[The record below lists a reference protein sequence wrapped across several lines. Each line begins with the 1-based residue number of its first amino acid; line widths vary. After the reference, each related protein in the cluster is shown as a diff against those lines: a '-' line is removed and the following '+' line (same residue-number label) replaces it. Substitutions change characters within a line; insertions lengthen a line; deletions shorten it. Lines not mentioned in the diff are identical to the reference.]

1 MSTAKNEILTSI
13 AETIEIPESAYKAAE
28 DRYKDLGAFLT
39 DPGSHSH
46 NYDPHIFAQG
56 SFRLGTVIRPLSD
69 DEEYDLDL
77 SCELKRGYSPQQ
89 RSQRDL
95 KHLLGLDLEKYRVAR
110 RIENMKE
117 EKNRC
122 WRLRY
127 KDQLRFHMD
136 VVPCLPES
144 AAQKL
149 MIKDAMVRFGSAE
162 ALAKAV
168 AEFSVNI
175 TDRTSKHYAVISGE
189 WPISNPEGY
198 ARWLESRMKLATAVL
213 ERRVH
218 EAKAASIDKLPAYRW
233 KTPLQLAIQLLKRH
247 RDVMFNANPDVK
259 AISIIIT
266 TLAGHAYNGEIEIAD
281 ALERILGSM
290 ELLISATTPRV
301 PNPVNPAEDFADK
314 WDTVEGRRLQLE
326 RNFRMWV
333 AQARADFRVISGS
346 TSADFIVKQATARLK
361 VDLDEE
367 SLRRKLGT
375 GFPNVVKNVVVTEAP
390 ARPWAW

>member
-247 RDVMFNANPDVK
+247 RDVMFKNNPDAK
-259 AISIIIT
+259 PISIIIT
-266 TLAGHAYNGEIEIAD
+266 TLAGHSYNGEVELAGAI
-281 ALERILGSM
+281 ERILGSM
-290 ELLISATTPRV
+290 ELLVRPNAPHV
-301 PNPVNPAEDFADK
+301 PNPVNPVEDFADK
-314 WDTVEGRRLQLE
+314 WDTAEGQRLQLE
-326 RNFRMWV
+326 RNFKAWI
-333 AQARADFRVISGS
+333 AQARADFRLISS
-346 TSADFIVKQATARLK
+346 SSDPEFIVKLVKARLD
-361 VDLDEE
+361 VGLDED
-367 SLRRKLGT
+367 SLRRKLGV
-375 GFPNVVKNVVVTEAP
+375 GFPNVVKSVAVTSAP
-390 ARPWAW
+390 RPWCQ